1 MNERGLAKQLLFGPA
16 HRPSPTPIHYTLF
29 PPSLLCIFAI
39 NQEKADWDSRA
50 GHAYLSILVWHL
62 NSAERTVESGWSP
75 QRRRTFLSH
84 NFGGAPSAPPT
95 FVGQRLRIYFLILL
109 TRHENIQNAIVPTST
124 MHSTNSPCSV
134 CGSCFC
140 VLTCV
145 RLMLISSGATLDG
158 GGGGVEVLG
167 GGHAPRTFAPAKNEM
182 PNEKLNCVTRWQD
195 SGVGAAVPGLEK
207 TKTQTQISCILH
219 STYQSLNPYVG
230 MAWWIFTACA
240 NC

>member
-1 MNERGLAKQLLFGPA
+1 MLLLLDFPCAKKEKTKSERKRTGQAA
-16 HRPSPTPIHYTLF
+16 VVWTCPSPTPIHYTLF

-62 NSAERTVESGWSP
+62 NSAERTVESGWSS

-145 RLMLISSGATLDG
+145 RLMLISSGATLAR
-158 GGGGVEVLG
+158 GGGVVLRG
-167 GGHAPRTFAPAKNEM
+167 WPGPQDLRSCKKRNAKWKVKLCDALARLWSWSSSVRIGENQN
-182 PNEKLNCVTRWQD
+182 PNPN
-195 SGVGAAVPGLEK
+195 
-207 TKTQTQISCILH
+207 ILH
-219 STYQSLNPYVG
+219 PAFYLP
-230 MAWWIFTACA
+230 IP
-240 NC
+240 